1 MSDKVIATLPVWG
14 PGYEISFEF
23 YLNSEVPSPGL
34 DYQWLFAVL
43 GTGTGPGQ
51 PRIYY
56 IDGRLAIWFRLHDH
70 VIGKPYGA
78 GDTLDLWRYPYGDGL
93 GKNVE
98 LKKWHHISVSSV
110 KEDGKVRL

>member
-43 GTGTGPGQ
+43 GSDTGPGQ